1 MTSFGSI
8 VVVYNGKNGNI
19 LPIYVFLLFI
29 LPSYFNKHLHPFYQG
44 IDKLVYLSKLTIRVY
59 RNKPNRKG
67 HFSMMDLEL
76 GIVQERFADIV
87 WANEP
92 VGSGEL
98 VKICEKELNWKKP
111 TTYTVLRKLCEKG
124 LLKNENGIVS
134 SVISREDFY
143 SSKTEQIIE
152 ESFDGSLPAF
162 IASFI
167 SHKNLTAKEAEE
179 IQKMIDTFKEG
190 N

>member
-1 MTSFGSI
+1 
-8 VVVYNGKNGNI
+8 
-19 LPIYVFLLFI
+19 
-29 LPSYFNKHLHPFYQG
+29 
-44 IDKLVYLSKLTIRVY
+44 
-59 RNKPNRKG
+59 
-67 HFSMMDLEL
+67 MMDLEL

-152 ESFDGSLPAF
+152 ESFAGSLPAF

-167 SHKNLTAKEAEE
+167 SHNNLTAKEAEE
-179 IQKMIDTFKEG
+179 IQRMIDTFKKEQK
-190 N
+190 